1 MLNSARLAVEARHQL
16 RPSHYSENRCVKYD
30 YRVTVDDGH
39 LSREPDCLL
48 LDLDGTVFR
57 GGTPTPG
64 AVETL
69 DAVEV
74 HTLFLTNNASRSAAE
89 VSAHLRG
96 LGFAAHARDVV
107 TSAKSAARALAYKLA
122 PGSRVLVIGTDSL
135 AAEIDAVG
143 LRPVRSNSE
152 APIAVVQGHS
162 PHTGWADLAEATS
175 AIRNGALW
183 VATNADLTL
192 PTERGLVPGNGSM
205 VAAVRAA
212 TGAEPDVIGKPGP
225 AMFRDALA
233 IGDFHSPLV
242 VGDRLDTDIAG
253 ANSAGLSSLLVL
265 TGVST
270 AADLLNAEPGERP
283 TYLAEDLRGLHQ
295 SAASL
300 RIGPQPGWHT
310 DVDGDTVIVTST
322 GEPDSLSAVR
332 ATVGAVW
339 NSTASQV
346 VAGDDVA
353 RDSLQQWGLH

>member
-1 MLNSARLAVEARHQL
+1 
-16 RPSHYSENRCVKYD
+16 
-30 YRVTVDDGH
+30 
-39 LSREPDCLL
+39 
-48 LDLDGTVFR
+48 
-57 GGTPTPG
+57 
-64 AVETL
+64 
-69 DAVEV
+69 
-74 HTLFLTNNASRSAAE
+74 
-89 VSAHLRG
+89 
-96 LGFAAHARDVV
+96 
-107 TSAKSAARALAYKLA
+107 
-122 PGSRVLVIGTDSL
+122 
-135 AAEIDAVG
+135 
-143 LRPVRSNSE
+143 
-152 APIAVVQGHS
+152 
-162 PHTGWADLAEATS
+162 
-175 AIRNGALW
+175 
-183 VATNADLTL
+183 
-192 PTERGLVPGNGSM
+192 
-205 VAAVRAA
+205 
-212 TGAEPDVIGKPGP
+212 
-225 AMFRDALA
+225 MFRDALSL
-233 IGDFHSPLV
+233 GDFHSPLV

-310 DVDGDTVIVTST
+310 DVEGDTVIVTST

>member
-1 MLNSARLAVEARHQL
+1 
-16 RPSHYSENRCVKYD
+16 
-30 YRVTVDDGH
+30 VTVNGAH
-39 LSREPDCLL
+39 LAREHDCLL

-69 DAVEV
+69 EAVGV
-74 HTLFLTNNASRSAAE
+74 PTLFLTNNASRSAAD

-96 LGFAAHARDVV
+96 LGFAAHACDVV
-107 TSAKSAARALAYKLA
+107 TSAQSAARALAHQLA
-122 PGSRVLVIGTDSL
+122 SGSRVLVIGTDSL

-143 LRPVRSNSE
+143 LRAVRSNSE

-162 PHTGWADLAEATS
+162 PHTGWADLAEATL
-175 AIRNGALW
+175 AIRNGAVW
-183 VATNADLTL
+183 VATNTDLTL

-212 TGAEPDVIGKPGP
+212 TGAEPDVIGKPAP

-233 IGDFHSPLV
+233 LSEFQCPLV
-242 VGDRLDTDIAG
+242 VGDRLDTDVAG

-270 AADLLNAEPGERP
+270 AADLLQAEPGQRP
-283 TYLAEDLRGLHQ
+283 TYLAEDLRGLCRP
-295 SAASL
+295 AASL

-310 DVDGDTVIVTST
+310 DIDSDTVVVTST
-322 GEPDSLSAVR
+322 GESDSLSAVR
-332 ATVGAVW
+332 VACDAVW

-346 VAGDDVA
+346 VAGDDAA
-353 RDSLQQWGLH
+353 RDSLQQWGLHGAVSNSDAADLR